1 MINLKYESDQPLA
14 RLKPGD
20 QATIIRVTH
29 FPFAREKDKE
39 KYRNVPDGDH
49 EARCVAPYTLECAK
63 YPELNGRYNMW
74 RGDKRLI
81 TKRMKKIFDIF
92 TQVC

>member
-1 MINLKYESDQPLA
+1 MKNLKYESDQPLA

-29 FPFAREKDKE
+29 FP
-39 KYRNVPDGDH
+39 DGDH
-49 EARCVAPYTLECAK
+49 EARCVAPVTLECAK